1 MELVQLEWTFC
12 GVSYLCQGYATTDKK
27 VDFIMGVAGKKVCPV
42 CDASVG
48 VRTKVCP
55 KPNCGHTFV
64 MGKTKTAFDK
74 VEFAKAVVLY
84 AMNISGVRDYAKPDE
99 QRPTA
104 EELISAIK
112 TSKRESDR
120 LVALNEEWDV
130 YDSVTKLSD
139 GVRAEIDT
147 IMKDYK

>member
-1 MELVQLEWTFC
+1 M
-12 GVSYLCQGYATTDKK
+12 
-27 VDFIMGVAGKKVCPV
+27 
-42 CDASVG
+42 
-48 VRTKVCP
+48 
-55 KPNCGHTFV
+55 
-64 MGKTKTAFDK
+64 TAFDK

-112 TSKRESDR
+112 TSKKESDR